1 MSATWKNRIIGY
13 AEVDPASLIPN
24 DRNWRTHPH
33 EQKQALAGVLE
44 EIGVVQNIIVNKR
57 SGRLVDGHL
66 RLDLALKHGQPT
78 IAVTY
83 VDLSDEEEAA
93 ILATIDPLSALAG
106 ADHDKLG
113 DLLGRFSFESD
124 AVNEM
129 LNNLYAGTGELEDEL
144 DTVGDPEPEAA
155 PAQVEE
161 TAWPTVSVR
170 VAPHTLQRY
179 LDLQDQLN
187 GDNESTKF
195 TDLVSRAA
203 STLGERS

>member
-1 MSATWKNRIIGY
+1 MTVTWRNRITGY

-24 DRNWRTHPH
+24 GRNWRTHPH
-33 EQKQALAGVLE
+33 EQRQALAGVLE
-44 EIGVVQNIIVNKR
+44 EIGVVQNIIVNQRTGK
-57 SGRLVDGHL
+57 LVDGHL
-66 RLDLALKHGQPT
+66 RLDLALKAKQPT

-113 DLLGRFSFESD
+113 DLLGTFSFESD

-129 LNNLYAGTGELEDEL
+129 LNNLYASTGPVDDEL
-144 DTVGDPEPEAA
+144 DAVAEPEPEAA
-155 PAQVEE
+155 AAEVEE

-170 VAPHTLQRY
+170 VAPQTLALY
-179 LDLQDQLN
+179 LDLQDRLQ
-187 GDNESTKF
+187 GDNESAKF
-195 TDLVSRAA
+195 SDLVQRANQ
-203 STLGERS
+203 TL